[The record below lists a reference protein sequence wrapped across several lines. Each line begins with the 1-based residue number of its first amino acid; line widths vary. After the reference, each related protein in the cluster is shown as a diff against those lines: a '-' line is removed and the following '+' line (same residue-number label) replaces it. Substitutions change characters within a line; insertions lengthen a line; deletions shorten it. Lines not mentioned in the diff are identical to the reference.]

1 MEGGREMDIP
11 TKNLGKYVRDK
22 GINLTN
28 MSKSTGIPY
37 GALYDSLLS
46 SKRKRDLRLGEALAV
61 CGFLGVDPMDFADQ
75 GAEGR

>member
-1 MEGGREMDIP
+1 MDIP
-11 TKNLGKYVRDK
+11 TENLGKYVRNK

-28 MSKSTGIPY
+28 MSKSTGISY

-61 CGFLGVDPMDFADQ
+61 CSFLGVDPMDFAEYHQ
-75 GAEGR
+75 LINVNR